1 MTRARAIAAAFFL
14 AACGRGH
21 LLVPDALVVQVV
33 DESDERV
40 AGADVELRSA
50 EPEGEHV
57 IAHARTDSDGVAIFA
72 WPGEGM
78 YRLDATTDFIC
89 CLRQG
94 STHAVLHEPGE
105 LVILETTTGPCPVY
119 VPESC

>member
-1 MTRARAIAAAFFL
+1 VPRPRALAAVLCL

-33 DESDERV
+33 DERDERV
-40 AGADVELRSA
+40 TGADVELRRT
-50 EPEGEHV
+50 EPDGEHV
-57 IAHARTDSDGVAIFA
+57 IAHARTDGDGVAVFA

-78 YRLDATTDFIC
+78 YRLDATTDLTC
-89 CLRQG
+89 CIRQG

-105 LVILETTTGPCPVY
+105 LVILETATGPCPVF